1 MPIVRFTSNLARHRP
16 VPELAGEGATVAEV
30 LADAL
35 GADPFLK
42 SYILDEQGRARKHV
56 NIFVDG
62 TMISDRIRLSDPVH
76 ETTEIYILQALSGG

>member
-1 MPIVRFTSNLARHRP
+1 MLALPAWFSATIR
-16 VPELAGEGATVAEV
+16 LTVAEV

-42 SYILDEQGRARKHV
+42 SYILDEQGRARTHV

-62 TMISDRIRLSDPVH
+62 MMISDRIRLSDPVH